1 MSASQSFVNFASGVP
16 GSRAV
21 SSRHDLTA
29 AHARETSA
37 GADTAWFW
45 KLRLALPLIV
55 ALPIFSFGCSTARHT
70 IASSGSPSAV
80 RGNTEEM
87 MVVATSHKNASSA
100 DHASSVRTVAYQTDE
115 TEAAN
120 NDSAESL
127 QLAPPMTLEDI
138 SVTDLTNLPDGLTLE
153 AIEQIA
159 LANNP
164 AVQQSVAAAARASG
178 IRNQVGLKP
187 NPIFGFNG
195 SQVGDAG
202 TDQYSL
208 FVEQTFV
215 RGDKLAWNQQ
225 VIGHDVNAMNWLVET
240 QRQRLRTDIRL
251 TFYEALAAQK
261 RLELSREFR
270 IVAKKG
276 LTVSEDRLKAAVGT
290 RPDVLQSEIQL
301 NEVDIAIQQA
311 DFEYAAAWN
320 ELVAL
325 AGVPDF
331 GQSTLVGDLSATDAT
346 RNADAE
352 FAQIASQSPLLA
364 AAQARVDRAR
374 SNLQRQQVQPTPNL
388 TAQLGVGNDLA
399 TGKEFANV
407 QLSLPLPIRNKNQG
421 NIQAAHAEYCE
432 ATQNVERIRMSIRRD
447 LARVMRE
454 YQVAQVTV
462 RQYEETILPKADEAL
477 ELMQGARD
485 AGEFDFLRVLTARRA
500 YFDANIKYV
509 VALGQLAQANAKLD
523 GLLLSGG
530 LSDVASYDGDDS
542 LRGQALSGQ

>member
-1 MSASQSFVNFASGVP
+1 MSASQSFVSFAMGVP
-16 GSRAV
+16 ASRV
-21 SSRHDLTA
+21 VTTRHDLTA
-29 AHARETSA
+29 AHKTST
-37 GADTAWFW
+37 GAHPERSLKIW
-45 KLRLALPLIV
+45 LALPLIV
-55 ALPIFSFGCSTARHT
+55 AATLFSCGCSTGRHT
-70 IASSGSPSAV
+70 VTTGGSASTV
-80 RGNTEEM
+80 RDHADELTE
-87 MVVATSHKNASSA
+87 VATSRKDTLSVDDAIL
-100 DHASSVRTVAYQTDE
+100 VRTVAYQAAE
-115 TEAAN
+115 TEHNGAG
-120 NDSAESL
+120 SAEEGSTD
-127 QLAPPMTLEDI
+127 ATMPLEAIPATSDI
-138 SVTDLTNLPDGLTLE
+138 QSAGGLTLE

-164 AVQQSVAAAARASG
+164 AVQQSMAAAARASG

-187 NPIFGFNG
+187 NPHFGFNG

-202 TDQYSL
+202 ADQYSL
-208 FVEQTFV
+208 FAEQTFV

-270 IVAKKG
+270 VVAKKG
-276 LTVSEDRLKAAVGT
+276 LTVSEAQLEAAIGT

-301 NEVDIAIQQA
+301 NEVDLAIHQA
-311 DFEYAAAWN
+311 EFEYSAARN
-320 ELVAL
+320 ELAAL
-325 AGVPDF
+325 AGVADF
-331 GQSTLVGDLSATDAT
+331 GQSTLVGDLSAADAT

-364 AAQARVDRAR
+364 AAQARVDSAR
-374 SNLQRQQVQPTPNL
+374 SNVQRQQAQPTPNVS
-388 TAQLGVGNDLA
+388 AQLGVGHDLA
-399 TGKEFANV
+399 TDQQFANV
-407 QLSLPLPIRNKNQG
+407 QLSLPLPVHNKNQG

-454 YQVAQVTV
+454 YQVAEVTV
-462 RQYEETILPKADEAL
+462 RQYEETILPKAEEAL

-509 VALGQLAQANAKLD
+509 VALGQLAQANSKLD